1 MLVCIQWTELCFN
14 VFSVSNKRKKR
25 LLTSYLKVSFGGE
38 GLLANGAS
46 ERLVAGMSAH
56 VYLQGRARREVLI
69 AHVTQVLTCLQAC
82 KHTHNTHKHTRN
94 QLGLVQA
101 RIFGICYYILY

>member
-1 MLVCIQWTELCFN
+1 MYVCK

-25 LLTSYLKVSFGGE
+25 LLTTYLEVSFGGE
-38 GLLANGAS
+38 GLLANGAP
-46 ERLVAGMSAH
+46 EWFVASMSAH

-82 KHTHNTHKHTRN
+82 KHTHNTHEHTRN

-101 RIFGICYYILY
+101 RVFV